1 MTDFVHTRRAL
12 HLYDTL
18 AQPRLTALWGAAET
32 EADVWRV
39 VRLERIA
46 GDYVRRAFLRDTSA
60 VNRWLHVQMLAVNDV
75 GGLPSFMRR
84 CAAGTP
90 DKRRSDGFAG

>member
-1 MTDFVHTRRAL
+1 MTDFSRTRHAL

-18 AQPRLTALWGAAET
+18 AAPRLAALWDAVET

-60 VNRWLHVQMLAVNDV
+60 VNRWSHVQMLAINDV
-75 GGLPSFMRR
+75 GGLPCFMRR
-84 CAAGTP
+84 CAAGAP
-90 DKRRSDGFAG
+90 DARRSDGFAG